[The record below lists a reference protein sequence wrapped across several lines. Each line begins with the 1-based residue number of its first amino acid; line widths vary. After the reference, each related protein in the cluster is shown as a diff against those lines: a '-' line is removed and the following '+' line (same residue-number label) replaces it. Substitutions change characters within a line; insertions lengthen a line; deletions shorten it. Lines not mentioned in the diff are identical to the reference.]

1 MFSPAV
7 ISHRPA
13 ILPQSIALTA
23 VLGNRAF
30 RSACTWLSAL
40 PTSAASEMPATLRAA
55 PDATKRRDRRVGE
68 RTRTISAIET
78 HHEKNL
84 AIEPVRHFNHQGKL
98 DQNND

>member
-40 PTSAASEMPATLRAA
+40 PTSAASAMPATLRAA
-55 PDATKRRDRRVGE
+55 PVATRRRDRRVSE
-68 RTRTISAIET
+68 RTRTIAEIDT
-78 HHEKNL
+78 HQEKHL
-84 AIEPVRHFNHQGKL
+84 DIDPERHYDTRQIFLGQL
-98 DQNND
+98 